1 MYQLFIAN
9 KNYSSWSLRV
19 WLLMKEMR
27 IPFEEKMITFEGGD
41 SWKKFS
47 SFSPSGKL
55 PCLKDNNLLIW
66 DSLSITE
73 YLAEKIS
80 LIWPMNRSARAW
92 ARSIS
97 AEMHS
102 NFEFF
107 NSKSLSCATEVNTP
121 VIPDNLSE
129 ALTRIDDLVQ
139 EGLGNFGGPFL
150 AGEKFTAADAFYSPT
165 IIKINNYNLSVSTE
179 TNQYF
184 NKILALPNLKEWI
197 DQAIQEPWKVSEYEK
212 MEKDIGKIIRDKRGQ
227 G

>member
-9 KNYSSWSLRV
+9 KNYSSCSLRV
-19 WLLMKEMR
+19 WLLMKQVR
-27 IPFEEKMITFEGGD
+27 IPFEEKMITFGNGNNWE
-41 SWKKFS
+41 KFS

-66 DSLSITE
+66 DSISITE
-73 YLAEKIS
+73 YLAEKFS
-80 LIWPMNRSARAW
+80 LIWPINSSARAW

-102 NFEFF
+102 DFEFF
-107 NSKSLSCATEVNTP
+107 NSKSLSCATEVNIT
-121 VIPDNLSE
+121 VIFDNLSE
-129 ALTRIDDLVQ
+129 ALTRIDDLVH

-150 AGEKFTAADAFYSPT
+150 AGEKFTAADAFCPPT

-197 DQAIQEPWKVSEYEK
+197 DQAIQEPWKISEYEE
-212 MEKDIGKIIRDKRGQ
+212 MEKDFGRLIRDKRGQ